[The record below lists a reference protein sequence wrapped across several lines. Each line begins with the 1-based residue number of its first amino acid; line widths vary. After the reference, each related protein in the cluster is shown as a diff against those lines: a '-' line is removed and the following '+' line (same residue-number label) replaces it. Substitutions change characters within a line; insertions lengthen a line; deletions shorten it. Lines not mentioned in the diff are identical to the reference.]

1 MLRRPIRLAALAGVI
16 ALAVAPTAAAHGLP
30 GGDAESV
37 RDFFWLGVRH
47 MLAGWDHLLFIL
59 GIVLL
64 AGSAGRAAKLISLF
78 VAGHSLTLLVAS
90 ISGWQVSA
98 ALVDAVIAVSV
109 AYIGLRIVRGR
120 PDRWAWTGLAIFAF
134 GLVHGLG
141 LATRL
146 QALDLPSGDALV
158 ARVLAFNVGV
168 EVGQLIAVSLFV
180 LVGLLARRYATN
192 LRPVARP
199 AGIALA
205 AVGALAAV
213 ILGADAVR
221 PADSPAASGPPVE
234 CTSGPPGLLFDD
246 TTSGRGHP
254 SRAFYE
260 PGSAPPPDGDLQ
272 HVMNDGYL
280 IVRYRSTLP
289 ADEVAALTSW
299 VDNAPRGI
307 VVVPEPTA
315 DTYQLYVMTRGRS
328 LACEGIDLEQLSE
341 FRDRWF
347 QDVNAGRA

>member
-1 MLRRPIRLAALAGVI
+1 MLRRPIPLVALAGVI

-37 RDFFWLGVRH
+37 RDFFSLGVRH

-64 AGSAGRAAKLISLF
+64 AESAGRAAKLISLF
-78 VAGHSLTLLVAS
+78 VAGHSLTLLAAS

-120 PDRWAWTGLAIFAF
+120 PDRWTWTGLVIFAF

-180 LVGLLARRYATN
+180 LLGLLARRYATN
-192 LRPVARP
+192 LHPVARP

-234 CTSGPPGLLFDD
+234 CTTGPPGVFFDD
-246 TTSGRGHP
+246 TTSRGHP

-260 PGSAPPPDGDLQ
+260 PGSAAPPDGDLQ

-289 ADEVAALTSW
+289 ADQVAALASW
-299 VDNAPRGI
+299 ADNAPRGI
-307 VVVPEPTA
+307 VVVPEPPA
-315 DTYQLYVMTRGRS
+315 GTYHLYVMTRGRS